1 MKRSSRYNAAFTLLE
16 IMMVVMIIAL
26 LAGAAIFAMKDQ
38 FSVAG
43 DAKVKGDI
51 NAFKVGLMTYRAKFG
66 FLPST
71 EQGLNALVKKPD
83 SEPRPR
89 GAYAPFMNEIPKDP
103 WGMEYMYEYPAR
115 RGGDEYDIYSAG
127 PNRKPGDNDDI
138 GNWKPADT

>member
-1 MKRSSRYNAAFTLLE
+1 MKRSPRYNAAFTLLE

-51 NAFKVGLMTYRAKFG
+51 NSFKVGLMSYRSKNG

-71 EQGLNALVKKPD
+71 EQGLSALVKKPEG
-83 SEPRPR
+83 EPRPPR
-89 GAYAPFMNEIPKDP
+89 WSPFLTELPKDP
-103 WGMEYMYEYPAR
+103 WGMDYMYEFPAR

-127 PNRKPGDNDDI
+127 PNRKPGDADDI